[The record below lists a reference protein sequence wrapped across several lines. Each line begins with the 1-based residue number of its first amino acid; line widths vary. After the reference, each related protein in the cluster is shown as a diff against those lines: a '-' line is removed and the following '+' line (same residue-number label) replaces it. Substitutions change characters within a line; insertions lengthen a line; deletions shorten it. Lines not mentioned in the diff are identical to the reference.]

1 MSSEYNAIIE
11 ARDVVQWSLN
21 RFNEINKRI
30 YEIRERF
37 IEIHPVMEGA
47 VWPDLNSCGKDCLGC
62 PHIRWIKWV
71 KNQKINPQKKWLA
84 VRIEGN
90 PRNYFLS
97 KNQHKLTIKE
107 RLMLMKELSDLI
119 KDREMLIKYI
129 SGLKKQKT
137 LYSNRSQK
145 HVSETK

>member
-1 MSSEYNAIIE
+1 MTSEYNAVIE
-11 ARDVVQWSLN
+11 AKEVIQWSLN
-21 RFNEINKRI
+21 RFNEINKAI

-37 IEIHPVMEGA
+37 IQLHPIVEGT
-47 VWPDLNSCGKDCLGC
+47 VWPDLNMCGKCCLGC
-62 PHIRWIKWV
+62 PHIRWVRWV
-71 KNQKINPQKKWLA
+71 KNQKNNPQKKWLA

-107 RLMLMKELSDLI
+107 RLNLMKELSELTHE
-119 KDREMLIKYI
+119 REMLIKYI

-137 LYSNRSQK
+137 LYVNRSK
-145 HVSETK
+145 NNVSEK